1 MERRS
6 IQVLKPWSAFVLY
19 SLTTLNGE
27 EYDTGSTPT
36 FDTCPEGLKTEF
48 WVKGLLFDVKVH
60 EIAGCEEVPIYG
72 PPAHTLEQTGGQCP
86 GVYYRISVTWG
97 GTFRA
102 DYLPDTPLTFQE
114 TWTTP
119 PGEGAAGPIS
129 LVGVFRG
136 TLPSPRRYTI
146 NVVISTG
153 VGGFTLR
160 LDTVG
165 LGPGLGIFEWKLVE
179 SFATLQVWRIDG
191 QPDNCGDPSFD
202 LEPGPLLGYGFA
214 PPYSHEA
221 FVSASSDQVFAL
233 VKWGES
239 EEESSTDYAE
249 LIYKGLDIAGALT
262 NLGQAGHAD
271 DWRKDAVDLAPTA
284 SIEIE
289 PSSPCLR
296 DFLPST
302 NVTLSE
308 GNLYT
313 LDLNQNIV
321 SEGETQPLKTL
332 LESDPGESRPG
343 RLTVDITIVHAV
355 PDNDN
360 SSVCKIGTGTP
371 LPCRIPV
378 PGRGSV
384 LGVAIM
390 PAP

>member
-27 EYDTGSTPT
+27 DYDTDGTPT

-86 GVYYRISVTWG
+86 AVPYGYSVTWG

-102 DYLPDTPLTFQE
+102 AYLPDTPFTFQQ
-114 TWTTP
+114 TYTTP
-119 PGEGAAGPIS
+119 PGLGILGPIS
-129 LVGVFRG
+129 IAGVYRG
-136 TLPSPRRYTI
+136 THPSPRQVTI
-146 NVVISTG
+146 VVAIEGSISTH
-153 VGGFTLR
+153 FHR
-160 LDTVG
+160 LLTGG
-165 LGPGLGIFEWKLVE
+165 LGLGTGIFEWKLVE
-179 SFATLQVWRIDG
+179 SFAILQVWRIDG
-191 QPDNCGDPSFD
+191 QPDNCGDPYYD
-202 LEPGPLLGYGFA
+202 IEPGPLLGYEFA

-221 FVSASSDQVFAL
+221 FISASPDQVFAL

-239 EEESSTDYAE
+239 EEEGSTDYAE
-249 LIYKGLDIAGALT
+249 LIYKGLDIAGAVT
-262 NLGQAGHAD
+262 NLGQSGHVD

-289 PSSPCLR
+289 GSNPCLR

-302 NVTLSE
+302 NVTLSD

-313 LDLNQNIV
+313 LDLNQSIGAA
-321 SEGETQPLKTL
+321 GETQPLKTL
-332 LESDPGESRPG
+332 LESDPGESGPR
-343 RLTVDITIVHAV
+343 RLTVDITIVHVA

-360 SSVCKIGTGTP
+360 SSVCQTGTGTP

-390 PAP
+390 PSP